1 MGVADM
7 THRFAYGT
15 NGLADHR
22 LADAL
27 DLLADLGYTGVSL
40 TLDHQHLDPFSP
52 DLVRRTERIA
62 AQLGRLGL
70 AVVVETGARFLLDP
84 RAKHEPTLVSDAGRE
99 RRVAFL
105 QQAIAIAADLGA
117 PVVSCWSGVPPSGV
131 EPGEAWQRLVAGCAP
146 VVDAADAA
154 GISLG
159 FEPEPGMLVATLDDW
174 TALWQRL
181 DRPERFGITLDVGHC
196 HCLEPTTVAECVRRA
211 APNLVHVQIEDM
223 RRGVHEHLPFGQG
236 TFDVPPALAALREVR
251 YDGLVSVELPRH
263 SHDAARLVRDSLAFL
278 RRAAEP
284 DAAAMLSS
292 EAVS

>member
-1 MGVADM
+1 M

-40 TLDHQHLDPFSP
+40 TLDHHHLDPFASG
-52 DLVRRTERIA
+52 LVRRTERIA
-62 AQLGRLGL
+62 AQLDRLGL
-70 AVVVETGARFLLDP
+70 AVVVETGARYLLDP
-84 RAKHEPTLVSDAGRE
+84 RAKHEPTLVSDTDRD

-105 QQAIAIAADLGA
+105 RQAVAIAADLGA
-117 PVVSCWSGVPPSGV
+117 PVVSCWSGITPAGV
-131 EPGEAWQRLVAGCAP
+131 TPEQAWERLVAGCGP

-154 GISLG
+154 GIDLG
-159 FEPEPGMLVATLDDW
+159 FEPEPGMLISTLDDW

-196 HCLEPTTVAECVRRA
+196 HCLEQATVARCVRRA

-236 TFDVPPALAALREVR
+236 TFDIAPALAALREVR
-251 YDGLVSVELPRH
+251 YGGLVSVELPRH
-263 SHDAARLVRDSLAFL
+263 SHDAARLTRDSLAFL
-278 RRAAEP
+278 RQAAEAGVP
-284 DAAAMLSS
+284 S

>member
-22 LADAL
+22 LTDAL
-27 DLLADLGYTGVSL
+27 ELLADLGYTGVSL

-52 DLVRRTERIA
+52 GLAQRTERIA
-62 AQLGRLGL
+62 AQLDRLGL
-70 AVVVETGARFLLDP
+70 AVVVETGARYLLDP

-105 QQAIAIAADLGA
+105 QQAIAVAGELGA
-117 PVVSCWSGVPPSGV
+117 PVVSCWSGVAPSGV
-131 EPGEAWQRLVAGCAP
+131 DTDEAWRRLVASCAP
-146 VVDAADAA
+146 VVDTADAA
-154 GISLG
+154 GIRLG
-159 FEPEPGMLVATLDDW
+159 FEPEPGMVIATLDDW
-174 TALWQRL
+174 TALWERL
-181 DRPERFGITLDVGHC
+181 DRPEPFGITLDVGHC
-196 HCLEPTTVAECVRRA
+196 HCIEPATVAECVHRA

-223 RRGVHEHLPFGQG
+223 RRDVHEHLPFGQG
-236 TFDVPPALAALREVR
+236 DFDVPPALAALREVR

-263 SHDAARLVRDSLAFL
+263 SHDAARLVRDSLAYL
-278 RRAAEP
+278 RRAAGS

-292 EAVS
+292 EAVP